1 MKIVEKVV
9 KINKAFLKAGQIV
22 EMEDTLSCDK
32 FRAIVTKVSDFN
44 LEVLRLKDLQEIVLP
59 AEQLDN
65 YEVRFMQLG
74 YINDNKTKMESTDS
88 NPDTSVKRDDK
99 SAEETRRDKT
109 CEYNVYEDLVKQLNR
124 SYTEMNR
131 RGRWQ

>member
-9 KINKAFLKAGQIV
+9 KINKALLKVGQIV

-44 LEVLRLKDLQEIVLP
+44 LEVLRLKDLQEIVLS
-59 AEQLDN
+59 AEQLDH

-74 YINDNKTKMESTDS
+74 YINDNKTKMGSTDS

-99 SAEETRRDKT
+99 SAEEARRDKT

-124 SYTEMNR
+124 NYTEMNR

>member
-74 YINDNKTKMESTDS
+74 YVNEHKPKTESKNS
-88 NPDTSVKRDDK
+88 NPNTSVKRDDK
-99 SAEETRRDKT
+99 PIQETRRDKK
-109 CEYNVYEDLVKQLNR
+109 CEYGVIEDLLNQLTRNNAC
-124 SYTEMNR
+124 TF
-131 RGRWQ
+131 

>member
-9 KINKAFLKAGQIV
+9 KINKGLIKVGQII

-44 LEVLRLKDLQEIVLP
+44 LEMLRLKDLQEIVLP
-59 AEQLDN
+59 AEQLDH

-74 YINDNKTKMESTDS
+74 YVNEHKLKTESEDINPSD
-88 NPDTSVKRDDK
+88 SVKRTDRHMQEAK
-99 SAEETRRDKT
+99 RDKT
-109 CEYNVYEDLVKQLNR
+109 CEYRVIEDLLNQLTRNNA
-124 SYTEMNR
+124 TMNR
-131 RGRWQ
+131 GVR

>member
-9 KINKAFLKAGQIV
+9 KINKGLIKVGQIV

-44 LEVLRLKDLQEIVLP
+44 LEMLRLKDLQEIVLP
-59 AEQLDN
+59 AEQLDH

-74 YINDNKTKMESTDS
+74 YVQM
-88 NPDTSVKRDDK
+88 NPRMSAK
-99 SAEETRRDKT
+99 SAHTEDLANDKGNHKEGVRKENA
-109 CEYNVYEDLVKQLNR
+109 CEYGVFQDLLKQLAKNNAMM
-124 SYTEMNR
+124 S
-131 RGRWQ
+131 RGVK

>member
-9 KINKAFLKAGQIV
+9 KINKALLKAGQIV

-44 LEVLRLKDLQEIVLP
+44 LEMLRLKDLQEIVLP
-59 AEQLDN
+59 AEQLDH

-74 YINDNKTKMESTDS
+74 YVNEHKPKTESEDINPSD
-88 NPDTSVKRDDK
+88 SVKRTDRHMQEAK
-99 SAEETRRDKT
+99 RDKT
-109 CEYNVYEDLVKQLNR
+109 CEYRVIEDLLNQLTRNNA
-124 SYTEMNR
+124 TMNR
-131 RGRWQ
+131 GVR